1 MKGIMKTQDIL
12 IQYSGLRPDSTMK
25 DFVESIANEIH
36 EEAPD
41 GSTIR
46 IVFKKSRNHLKGLL
60 RINSYAGSFFAVA
73 DESNIKEVTF
83 QLLGKI
89 RRRLDKWKSTRFQ
102 SKQSLSEATLT

>member
-1 MKGIMKTQDIL
+1 MKGIMKTQDVL
-12 IQYSGLRPDSTMK
+12 IQYSGLRPDNTVK
-25 DFVESIANEIH
+25 NFVESVAQEIH
-36 EEAPD
+36 EEAPG

-73 DESNIKEVTF
+73 DESNIKDVTF

-89 RRRLDKWKSTRFQ
+89 RRRLDKWKSTRFH
-102 SKQSLSEATLT
+102 SKQTIGPASLT